1 MIKDIIMG
9 FAVIIIIGVFIGQ
22 IYMDYKLNKLEK
34 QEETKR

>member
-9 FAVIIIIGVFIGQ
+9 FAVIIIIGVVIGQ

-34 QEETKR
+34 KLEQK